1 VHQYGPH
8 IFHTNSAEIWRFVQR
23 YCEFQAYTNTPK
35 ARTKSGLYSLPFNM
49 HTFEEFWGITD
60 PEAALK
66 KIYREEAKPR
76 PVNLEEKAVAMVG
89 RELYEELSLYGNIK
103 LMLYAPKTLLS
114 PWNNRLYTPIY
125 FYVETLGAPLVP
137 DNENITIDYLLPKEI
152 LEKNNVAEPEKI
164 AVKNLIKNNL
174 I

>member
-1 VHQYGPH
+1 MNENIRSYGL
-8 IFHTNSAEIWRFVQR
+8 IVYQNKILVTNEVINNYHATKFPGGGVEKN
-23 YCEFQAYTNTPK
+23 ETP
-35 ARTKSGLYSLPFNM
+35 TQ
-49 HTFEEFWGITD
+49 
-60 PEAALK
+60 ALK
-66 KIYREEAKPR
+66 
-76 PVNLEEKAVAMVG
+76 

-114 PWNNRLYTPIY
+114 PWNNRLYTPVY
-125 FYVETLGAPLVP
+125 FYVETIGTPLVP

-152 LEKNNVAEPEKI
+152 LEKNNVAEPEKV

>member
-1 VHQYGPH
+1 MNENLRSYGL
-8 IFHTNSAEIWRFVQR
+8 IVCKNKILVTNEVINNYHATKFPGGGVEKN
-23 YCEFQAYTNTPK
+23 ETPK
-35 ARTKSGLYSLPFNM
+35 Q
-49 HTFEEFWGITD
+49 
-60 PEAALK
+60 ALK
-66 KIYREEAKPR
+66 
-76 PVNLEEKAVAMVG
+76 

-103 LMLYAPKTLLS
+103 LLLYAPKTLLS
-114 PWNNRLYTPIY
+114 PWNNRLYTPVY
-125 FYVETLGAPLVP
+125 FYVETLGTPLVP

>member
-1 VHQYGPH
+1 MNENLRSYGL
-8 IFHTNSAEIWRFVQR
+8 IVCQNKILVTNEVINNYHATKFPGGGVEKN
-23 YCEFQAYTNTPK
+23 ETPK
-35 ARTKSGLYSLPFNM
+35 Q
-49 HTFEEFWGITD
+49 
-60 PEAALK
+60 ALK
-66 KIYREEAKPR
+66 
-76 PVNLEEKAVAMVG
+76 

-152 LEKNNVAEPEKI
+152 LEKNNVAEPEKV
-164 AVKNLIKNNL
+164 AVKHLIKNNL

>member
-1 VHQYGPH
+1 MNKNVRSYGL
-8 IFHTNSAEIWRFVQR
+8 IVYQNKILVTNEVINNFHATKFPGGGVEKNE
-23 YCEFQAYTNTPK
+23 TP
-35 ARTKSGLYSLPFNM
+35 TQ
-49 HTFEEFWGITD
+49 
-60 PEAALK
+60 ALK
-66 KIYREEAKPR
+66 
-76 PVNLEEKAVAMVG
+76 

-114 PWNNRLYTPIY
+114 PWNNRLYTPVY
-125 FYVETLGAPLVP
+125 FYVETIGTPLVP

>member
-1 VHQYGPH
+1 MNENVRSYGL
-8 IFHTNSAEIWRFVQR
+8 IVYQNKILVTNEVINNYHATKFPGGGVEKN
-23 YCEFQAYTNTPK
+23 ETP
-35 ARTKSGLYSLPFNM
+35 TQ
-49 HTFEEFWGITD
+49 
-60 PEAALK
+60 ALK
-66 KIYREEAKPR
+66 
-76 PVNLEEKAVAMVG
+76 
-89 RELYEELSLYGNIK
+89 RELYEELSLYANIK

-114 PWNNRLYTPIY
+114 PWNNRLYTPVY
-125 FYVETLGAPLVP
+125 FYVETLGTPLVP

>member
-1 VHQYGPH
+1 MNKNVRSYGL
-8 IFHTNSAEIWRFVQR
+8 IVYQNKILVTNEVINNYHATKFPGGGVEKN
-23 YCEFQAYTNTPK
+23 ETP
-35 ARTKSGLYSLPFNM
+35 TQ
-49 HTFEEFWGITD
+49 
-60 PEAALK
+60 ALK
-66 KIYREEAKPR
+66 
-76 PVNLEEKAVAMVG
+76 

-114 PWNNRLYTPIY
+114 PWNNILYTPVY
-125 FYVETLGAPLVP
+125 FYVETIGTPLVP

-152 LEKNNVAEPEKI
+152 LEKNNVAEPEKV